1 MVRDFPSD
9 CAKERIPMPAPATP
23 KPELLAP
30 AGDRASLEAA
40 VRAGADAVYFGLQG
54 FNARARATN
63 FDAAEL
69 ASTMRWLHE
78 HGARGYV
85 TLNTLVFDAE
95 LPSVEA
101 AVRACAEAG
110 VDAVIVQD
118 LGVAR
123 LARAIAPGLAIHA
136 STQMTCTDASSV
148 ELAREVGATR
158 VILARELSLDDIAK
172 VRRGTDVEVEVFVHG
187 ALCISYSGQCLTSEA
202 IGGRS
207 ANRGACA
214 QACRLPYELV
224 VDGELVD
231 TADRAYLL
239 SPEDLETSALV
250 PDLVKL
256 GVSSLKIEGRLK
268 GPEYVGAT
276 TRLYRKAIDAAAG
289 EGAAP
294 SDDERNAAL
303 QTFTRGS
310 GPGFFTGADH
320 QRLVE
325 GRACDHR
332 GLEIGVLRSVEPFRG
347 RVSVVID
354 LDTELAKGDGILVE
368 GGFASEGEVGG
379 RVWALAVIEGSARD
393 ARVMETREVERA
405 PAGTTAYA
413 WLGPDVKLDVDHRAN
428 ADARAKADARANRN
442 SDAHRQA
449 DTKARAAG
457 RRIFRTSAPALAKKI
472 LGDLAHAPARTR
484 LDLRIAGRIGEP
496 FVLEGR
502 TADGKFARV
511 TGDALIEQARSA
523 PLDEAAVREKLAKL
537 GDSPFELGALEVGLE
552 AGTIVPI
559 SSLNRARRALVSA
572 LAETAS
578 VQHATTAASYTDLL
592 ARALPP
598 ADRKPKG
605 GLFVLCRNIEQATA
619 AIDAGADGVYLDFLE
634 LTGTGEAL
642 RVLRER
648 GAFVGV
654 APPRIRKPGEE
665 KIDRYVSSLAPDAIL
680 VRGLGALRELSSP
693 GVNASTAGAERRPVA
708 IGDFSLNV
716 TNRLT
721 AAEVLGRGLAAFTPS
736 FDLDAAQLID
746 LVAASPSGPAFGPW
760 AEVIVHHPMALFH
773 MEHCVI
779 AALLSKGK
787 DYRTCGRPCDLH
799 QVSLRDRAGMDHPV
813 EADVGCRNTVFHA
826 RPQSAVQL
834 LPQLAA
840 AGVTRFRIELVRE
853 NAADVTRLVAA
864 YRRAIEAPARA
875 HDVWAELRTGDTG
888 GGYGV
893 VKGSLRIVS

>member
-1 MVRDFPSD
+1 MASPHPR
-9 CAKERIPMPAPATP
+9 

-30 AGDRASLEAA
+30 AGDRDALEAA

-69 ASTMRWLHE
+69 GETMRWLHE

-123 LARAIAPGLAIHA
+123 LARAIAPELPIHA

-158 VILARELSLDDIAK
+158 VILARELSLEDIAK
-172 VRRGTDVEVEVFVHG
+172 VKRGTDVEVEVFVHG

-224 VDGELVD
+224 VDGELRD

-239 SPEDLETSALV
+239 SPEDLESSALV
-250 PDLVKL
+250 PDLVRV

-276 TRLYRKAIDAAAG
+276 TRLYRKAIDSATG
-289 EGAAP
+289 TGVAP
-294 SDDERNAAL
+294 TEEERRAAL

-310 GPGFFTGADH
+310 GPGFFPGADH

-332 GLEIGVLRSVEPFRG
+332 GLEVGALRAVESFRG
-347 RVSVVID
+347 HMTLVV
-354 LDTELAKGDGILVE
+354 ELAVDLARGDGVLVE

-379 RVWALAVIEGSARD
+379 RVWTLSVGGHD
-393 ARVMETREVERA
+393 VERA
-405 PAGTTAYA
+405 HAGDTTHV
-413 WLGPDVKLDVDHRAN
+413 WLGPDVRLGTELGKTAREN
-428 ADARAKADARANRN
+428 A
-442 SDAHRQA
+442 
-449 DTKARAAG
+449 
-457 RRIFRTSAPALAKKI
+457 RRVFRTSAPAVAKKI
-472 LGDLAHAPARTR
+472 MNELEQAPARTR
-484 LDLRIAGRIGEP
+484 LDLRIAGRVGEP

-502 TADGKFARV
+502 TASGGFARV
-511 TGDALIEQARSA
+511 TGDANIEEARSA
-523 PLDEAAVREKLAKL
+523 PLDEKALREKLGKL
-537 GDSPFELGALEVGLE
+537 GDSPFELGSLDVGLP
-552 AGTIVPI
+552 AGTIVPV
-559 SSLNRARRALVSA
+559 SSLNRARRALVEA
-572 LAETAS
+572 LAVTAML
-578 VQHATTAASYTDLL
+578 HHPTTGASYTDLL
-592 ARALPP
+592 AAALPP
-598 ADRKPKG
+598 ERPRPTG
-605 GLFVLCRNIEQATA
+605 GLFVLCRNLEQATA
-619 AIDAGADGVYLDFLE
+619 ALDAGADGVYLDFLE

-642 RVLRER
+642 RLLRER

-665 KIDRYVSSLAPDAIL
+665 KIDRYVTSLAPDAIL
-680 VRGLGALRELSSP
+680 VRGLGALRELSR
-693 GVNASTAGAERRPVA
+693 GETRPLA

-721 AAEVLGRGLAAFTPS
+721 ASEVLGRGLAAFTPS
-736 FDLDAAQLID
+736 FDLDAAQLLD
-746 LVAASPSGPAFGPW
+746 LVGASASGVAFGPW
-760 AEVIVHHPMALFH
+760 AEVIIHHPMALFH

-779 AALLSKGK
+779 AALLSEGR
-787 DYRTCGRPCDLH
+787 DHRTCGRPCDRH
-799 QVSLRDRAGMDHPV
+799 QVSLRDRAGVDHPV

-834 LPQLAA
+834 LPQLVA
-840 AGVTRFRIELVRE
+840 AGVGRFRIELVRE
-853 NAADVTRLVAA
+853 KAADVTRLVTA
-864 YRRAIEAPARA
+864 YRRAIETPARA
-875 HDVWAELRTGDTG
+875 HDVWAELRTD

-893 VKGSLRIVS
+893 VKGSLRILS

>member
-1 MVRDFPSD
+1 MERPS
-9 CAKERIPMPAPATP
+9 P

-30 AGDRASLEAA
+30 AGDREALEAA

-69 ASTMRWLHE
+69 GETMRWLHE

-123 LARAIAPGLAIHA
+123 LARAVAPDLAIHA

-158 VILARELSLDDIAK
+158 VILARELSLEDIAK
-172 VRRGTDVEVEVFVHG
+172 VKRGTDVEVEVFVHG

-224 VDGELVD
+224 VDGELQD
-231 TADRAYLL
+231 TSDRAYLL

-250 PDLVKL
+250 PDLVRV

-276 TRLYRKAIDAAAG
+276 TRLYRKAIDAATG
-289 EGAAP
+289 TSAP
-294 SDDERNAAL
+294 PTEDERRAAL

-310 GPGFFTGADH
+310 GPGFFPGADH

-325 GRACDHR
+325 GRTCDHR
-332 GLEIGVLRSVEPFRG
+332 GLEVGALRAVESFRG
-347 RVSVVID
+347 HMSLVITLAVD
-354 LDTELAKGDGILVE
+354 LARGDGILVE
-368 GGFASEGEVGG
+368 GGYASEGEVGG
-379 RVWALAVIEGSARD
+379 RVWTLAVDGND
-393 ARVMETREVERA
+393 VERA
-405 PAGTTAYA
+405 RAGDTAHV
-413 WLGPDVKLDVDHRAN
+413 WLGPDVRLGSGL
-428 ADARAKADARANRN
+428 AK
-442 SDAHRQA
+442 S
-449 DTKARAAG
+449 AG
-457 RRIFRTSAPALAKKI
+457 EKGQRVFRTSAPAVGKKI
-472 LGDLAHAPARTR
+472 LNELEQAPARTR
-484 LDLRIAGRIGEP
+484 LDLRIAGRVGEP

-502 TADGKFARV
+502 TAAGGFARV
-511 TGDALIEQARSA
+511 TGDASIEQARSA
-523 PLDEAAVREKLAKL
+523 PLDEKALRDKLGKL
-537 GDSPFELGALEVGLE
+537 GDSPFELGTLEVGLP
-552 AGTIVPI
+552 AGTIVPV
-559 SSLNRARRALVSA
+559 SSLNRARRALVEA
-572 LAETAS
+572 LASTAVLS
-578 VQHATTAASYTDLL
+578 HSTTGVSYSDLL
-592 ARALPP
+592 GAALPP
-598 ADRKPKG
+598 ADRRPKG
-605 GLFVLCRNIEQATA
+605 GLFVLCRNVEQATA
-619 AIDAGADGVYLDFLE
+619 ALDAGADGVYLDFLE
-634 LTGTGEAL
+634 LTGTGDAL
-642 RVLRER
+642 RLLRDR

-665 KIDRYVSSLAPDAIL
+665 KIDRYVASLSPDAIL
-680 VRGLGALRELSSP
+680 VRGLGALRELASSSSSP
-693 GVNASTAGAERRPVA
+693 SSPLPVA

-736 FDLDAAQLID
+736 FDLDAAQLLD
-746 LVAASPSGPAFGPW
+746 LVGASSSGVAFGPW
-760 AEVIVHHPMALFH
+760 AEVIIHHPMALFH

-779 AALLSKGK
+779 AALLSEGR
-787 DYRTCGRPCDLH
+787 DHRTCGRPCDRH
-799 QVSLRDRAGMDHPV
+799 QVSLRDRAGVDHPV

-840 AGVTRFRIELVRE
+840 AGVARFRIELVRE
-853 NAADVTRLVAA
+853 KAADVTRLVTA

-875 HDVWAELRTGDTG
+875 HDVWAELRTD

-893 VKGSLRIVS
+893 VKGSLRILS